1 MNSFNPTMHQAQ
13 HLPAAPAGT
22 VVSVDRGLYRHVGIL
37 AEPHPGRERRVI
49 SLNPEAQ
56 LAEEP
61 LSLFCRR
68 QQPAWHP
75 PLSAASAREVLSQAR
90 SGNHPAYSWTNFNC
104 EHFVCFAFGVPL
116 DSPQVRRFAALAAFA
131 ALSYVLTRT
140 G

>member
-1 MNSFNPTMHQAQ
+1 MNSVNPTMPYLQ

-22 VVSVDRGLYRHVGIL
+22 VVSVDRGLYRHFGIL
-37 AEPHPGRERRVI
+37 TEPQLGRERHVI

-61 LSLFCRR
+61 LSLFCRG
-68 QQPAWHP
+68 QQPGWHP
-75 PLSAASAREVLSQAR
+75 PLSAISSQEVLSRAR
-90 SGNHPAYSWTNFNC
+90 SRNHPAYSWTNFNC

-131 ALSYVLTRT
+131 ALSYMLSRT